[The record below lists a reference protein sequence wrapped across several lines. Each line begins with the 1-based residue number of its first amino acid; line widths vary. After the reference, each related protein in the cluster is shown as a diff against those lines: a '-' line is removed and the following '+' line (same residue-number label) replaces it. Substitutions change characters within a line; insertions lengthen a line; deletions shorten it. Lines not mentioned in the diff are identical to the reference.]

1 MLDPK
6 IDLKNRYKD
15 SIDEWSKT
23 FCLRAVHNEAKK
35 LVSNNVSVEF
45 YDELIDGKIL
55 RALSII
61 Y

>member
-15 SIDEWSKT
+15 SIDEGSKT

>member
-23 FCLRAVHNEAKK
+23 FCLRAVYNGAKK

>member
-6 IDLKNRYKD
+6 IDLKNRCKNSLD
-15 SIDEWSKT
+15 KWSKT
-23 FCLRAVHNEAKK
+23 FCLRAVYNGAKK

-55 RALSII
+55 RTLSVIF
-61 Y
+61 